1 MVAGDGRAHPFGR
14 SRRRGV
20 ALVAAMAAGLA
31 LGAIGCRE
39 AEGRMVPGGD
49 ARRGERALATVG
61 CGSCHTIAGVTGA
74 RGMVGPPLT
83 GVANRSILA
92 GEIPNTPENMIR
104 WIMDP
109 QAIEPNTAM
118 PNLHVGEQMARDM
131 VAYLYSGR

>member
-1 MVAGDGRAHPFGR
+1 
-14 SRRRGV
+14 
-20 ALVAAMAAGLA
+20 
-31 LGAIGCRE
+31 
-39 AEGRMVPGGD
+39 MVPGGD
-49 ARRGERALATVG
+49 ARRGERALATMG

-83 GVANRSILA
+83 GVANRAILA
-92 GEIPNTPENMIR
+92 GEIANTPENMIR

-118 PNLHVGEQMARDM
+118 PNLRVGEQMARDM